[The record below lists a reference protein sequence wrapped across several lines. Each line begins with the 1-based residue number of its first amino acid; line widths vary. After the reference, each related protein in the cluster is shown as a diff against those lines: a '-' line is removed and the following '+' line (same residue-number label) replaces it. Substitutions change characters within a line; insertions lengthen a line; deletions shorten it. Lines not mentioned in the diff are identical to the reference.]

1 MGAMKAIY
9 TDTQELQ
16 QAAESQDEDSFMLYV
31 REMGWVSPTEQEIRQ
46 RRALEAFSTLEE
58 PARSACLDVL
68 RKVGIDMSKVDFP
81 IGTIGSNHT
90 HAHPKEGLILV

>member
-16 QAAESQDEDSFMLYV
+16 EAAETKDEESFMMYV
-31 REMGWVSPTEQEIRQ
+31 QEMGWVSPTEQEIRQ
-46 RRALEAFSTLEE
+46 RRAVEAFSTLEE

-68 RKVGIDMSKVDFP
+68 RKVGIDMSQVDFP
-81 IGTIGSNHT
+81 IRTINDGHT

>member
-16 QAAESQDEDSFMLYV
+16 EAAESKDEEAFMMYVQD
-31 REMGWVSPTEQEIRQ
+31 MGWVSPTEQEIRQ
-46 RRALEAFSTLEE
+46 RRAVEAFSTLAE

-68 RKVGIDMSKVDFP
+68 RKVGIDMSTVDFP
-81 IGTIGSNHT
+81 IGTMSNNQT